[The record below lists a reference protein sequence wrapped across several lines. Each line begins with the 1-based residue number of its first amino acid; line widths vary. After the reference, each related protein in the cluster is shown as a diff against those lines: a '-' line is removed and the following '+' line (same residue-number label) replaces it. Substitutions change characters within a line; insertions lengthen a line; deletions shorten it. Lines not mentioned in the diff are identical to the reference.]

1 MRGRV
6 KRMGKFNF
14 FPSLIGL
21 LFVYVATCMAFW
33 WAQASSYMEV
43 KRKRVTRIDGRMGV
57 SAKVEKNGCLIH
69 LQINHISQV
78 LTLKPASALPSIAP
92 LNPIRVC
99 LTRMKNY
106 FRQSGR
112 KRLCKY
118 GEMPKDFS
126 PLAKILADIFVTISL
141 WKTSLSAKWHF
152 SFERK
157 PFCLESL
164 RWVKDQKGKRVS
176 TPTPSHK

>member
-1 MRGRV
+1 MLRNKFIEGIGARWAMRGRV

-43 KRKRVTRIDGRMGV
+43 KSKRVTRIDGRMGV
-57 SAKVEKNGCLIH
+57 SAKVEKNGCLIQ

-106 FRQSGR
+106 PTIWKKATLQIWRNA
-112 KRLCKY
+112 KRFFSLGQDSRWYLCHN
-118 GEMPKDFS
+118 F
-126 PLAKILADIFVTISL
+126 PLKNIT
-141 WKTSLSAKWHF
+141 LS
-152 SFERK
+152 
-157 PFCLESL
+157 
-164 RWVKDQKGKRVS
+164 
-176 TPTPSHK
+176 